1 MSLPRVRKSPT
12 AFVVDEDAYEQW
24 PPPKGLIERPI
35 MLAAGRG
42 DTRISRDE
50 AIVLASEL
58 MRAVVVSVRP
68 KEFQR
73 IGTPATE
80 PVEVLT
86 SNNAAYEARRRRE
99 REGQP
104 CCTRKIGDG
113 KYGVFPLV
121 PA

>member
-1 MSLPRVRKSPT
+1 MSLPRIRKSPT
-12 AFVVDEDAYEQW
+12 AFLVDEDAYEQW

-35 MLAAGRG
+35 MLATGRG

-50 AIVLASEL
+50 AIALAGQL

-73 IGTPATE
+73 IGEPAAE
-80 PVEVLT
+80 PVEVLA
-86 SNNAAYEARRRRE
+86 SNNAAYEARMRRE
-99 REGQP
+99 RDGQP
-104 CCTRKIGDG
+104 CCTRKIGEG
-113 KYGVFPLV
+113 KYGVFPVV